1 MAGWRFCSRVYY
13 SGQNDLGSQTRKPHR
28 RLEPQGQKGLSMR
41 VARVKTEL
49 GKRLSVRGS
58 LVSRRAE
65 RLFTG
70 AVHGKPP
77 ELFDEQHAAVSASFG
92 RTPAL
97 MLDDSGVQDFGLHRS
112 RFRGATR
119 ACEGQKS
126 TAHNR
131 QMTYPTP

>member
-1 MAGWRFCSRVYY
+1 MTWGPRAGNHIAGWSRKA
-13 SGQNDLGSQTRKPHR
+13 RKVCQCTLP
-28 RLEPQGQKGLSMR
+28 
-41 VARVKTEL
+41 KTEL

-65 RLFTG
+65 LLFTG
-70 AVHGKPP
+70 AAHGKPP
-77 ELFDEQHAAVSASFG
+77 GLFDEQHAAVSASFG

-97 MLDDSGVQDFGLHRS
+97 MLDDSVVQDFGLHRS

-126 TAHNR
+126 TAHN
-131 QMTYPTP
+131 PV